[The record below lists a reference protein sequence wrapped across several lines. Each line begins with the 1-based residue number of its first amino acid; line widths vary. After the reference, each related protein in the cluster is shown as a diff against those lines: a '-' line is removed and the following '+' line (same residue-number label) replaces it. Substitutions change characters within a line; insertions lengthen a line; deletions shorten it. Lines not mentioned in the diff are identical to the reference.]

1 MKRIVPRLVPF
12 AFALL
17 AAPALAMAQS
27 APDEVTLHQNG
38 QIINVTSVEPNSIV
52 GDYHIDFA
60 KLDRNHDGYISR
72 AEAKADPTLYAEFD
86 AVDVHHHGRLSK
98 ADLEGWMST

>member
-1 MKRIVPRLVPF
+1 MNRNVPRLVPF
-12 AFALL
+12 ALALL

-27 APDEVTLHQNG
+27 APDAVTLHQNG
-38 QIINVTSVEPNSIV
+38 QIVHVTSVEPDSIV
-52 GDYHIDFA
+52 GGYRIDFA

-98 ADLEGWMST
+98 TDLQGWMST

>member
-1 MKRIVPRLVPF
+1 MNRNVPRLVPF
-12 AFALL
+12 AIALL

-38 QIINVTSVEPNSIV
+38 QTVHVTSVEPDSIV
-52 GDYHIDFA
+52 GGYRIDFA
-60 KLDRNHDGYISR
+60 KLDHNHDGYISR

-98 ADLEGWMST
+98 ADLQGWMAS